1 MKRGRTVRM
10 KGVLEADAFT
20 RWRRVMS
27 WGSGTLAWVKRN
39 YNKRARQAEK
49 EKLRMEVKA
58 FEDEK
63 E

>member
-1 MKRGRTVRM
+1 M
-10 KGVLEADAFT
+10 
-20 RWRRVMS
+20 
-27 WGSGTLAWVKRN
+27 AWVKRN